1 MRLPA
6 CGLYR
11 TSVSIGSIPPERLVF
26 FHNHGNPGPGV
37 YLPES
42 WSQNRAVFSER
53 GVTLDDETLAATLEP
68 LLDEGLYVVEETFT
82 CCDERCVTYEKD
94 QLVQLGYDQ
103 KAQPILFRPTWTR
116 RGLSIPE
123 IGQPTELG
131 RLDGLRAV
139 FVDEAE
145 DDADPELLH

>member
-1 MRLPA
+1 MQLPP

-11 TSVSIGSIPPERLVF
+11 TRVPIGKVPPDRLVY
-26 FHNHGNPGPGV
+26 FHNHGDPGPGI

-53 GVTLDDETLAATLEP
+53 GITIEDDGLAATLEALP
-68 LLDEGLYVVEETFT
+68 DEGLYVVEETFE
-82 CCDERCVTYEKD
+82 CCDKKCVTYEQD
-94 QLVQLGYDQ
+94 QLVQVGYDRH
-103 KAQPILFRPTWTR
+103 AQPILFRPTWTR
-116 RGLSIPE
+116 RGLSLPE

-131 RLDGLRAV
+131 RLERLRAI

-145 DDADPELLH
+145 DDADPENLH